1 MKKEPKKN
9 QQVEGSQ
16 EALLAEI
23 ERLRME
29 NAFVQEKSK
38 SQNKTKHK

>member
-1 MKKEPKKN
+1 MKKETKKE
-9 QQVEGSQ
+9 QPVEGSQ

-29 NAFVQEKSK
+29 NAYLKS
-38 SQNKTKHK
+38 

>member
-1 MKKEPKKN
+1 MKKGTKKT
-9 QQVEGSQ
+9 QPAERSQ

-29 NAFVQEKSK
+29 NVYLKS
-38 SQNKTKHK
+38 